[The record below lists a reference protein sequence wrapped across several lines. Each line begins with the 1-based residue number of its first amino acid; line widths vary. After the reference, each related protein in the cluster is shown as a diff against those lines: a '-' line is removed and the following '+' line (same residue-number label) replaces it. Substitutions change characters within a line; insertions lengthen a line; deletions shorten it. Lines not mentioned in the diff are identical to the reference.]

1 MLTAFEIDGQRFQAI
16 RIHKFQRPEAKSHP
30 VLSAVWQTDCIVCEA
45 AFTFERPTRGFVPA
59 YGAVRRC
66 STCRKGKPGPIGT
79 KKLAEFSPVVG
90 RSIATLPRVWV
101 HDGPDPGDNSRKK
114 TGRTH
119 VIQAGNALSMART
132 DPKPPPKAKAPPPAG
147 HFRD

>member
-16 RIHKFQRPEAKSHP
+16 RIHKLQRPEAKSHP
-30 VLSAVWQTDCIVCEA
+30 VLSAVWQTECIVCEI
-45 AFTFERPTRGFVPA
+45 AFTFERRTRGFVPA

-66 STCRKGKPGPIGT
+66 EICRKTKPGPIGS
-79 KKLAEFSPVVG
+79 KKLAEFSPEVG
-90 RSIATLPRVWV
+90 RSIANLPRVWV

-119 VIQAGNALSMART
+119 VTQAASGLSMART
-132 DPKPPPKAKAPPPAG
+132 EQKSPPKAKAPPPAG